1 LFKSI
6 FNIASNAFKKLHER
20 GNYEPMDLL
29 EIPEFKAL
37 HENTNALFS
46 STIQFEVSNT
56 LKAYLEKDAFIFSGL
71 RTHAQLA
78 DARSYLKDEKG
89 NIRSFNDFSQKV
101 SKLNAQY
108 NQNYLQAEY
117 NFAIQSGLSAE
128 KWETFSDDDKR
139 YYLQY
144 RTAKDGK
151 VRDSHAALDETTL
164 PKNDPFWSSYMPPN
178 GWNCRCNTVEVLA
191 SDYSKDDS
199 ASAIAKGEKAITQ
212 IGKNGKN
219 KAEIFRFNP
228 GADKRIFPP
237 KNSYT
242 PKHCKGGKV
251 DMSGLIGVAS
261 VVLSLEDEKCQAQK
275 LLEEELRKQGQDR
288 AKLKDTEIRL
298 WAQKNI
304 PDGGLNFNLENFA
317 TKKVYVPRNS
327 IKSIRDHLT
336 EAEQKEISM
345 HFIKELKN
353 CKYIS
358 SAPLDKTKFNYEKKV
373 KSGVVKFHYYEF
385 KWRGNLYRLNTEEIK
400 DYEKPYMINQV
411 IKKD

>member
-1 LFKSI
+1 
-6 FNIASNAFKKLHER
+6 
-20 GNYEPMDLL
+20 M
-29 EIPEFKAL
+29 
-37 HENTNALFS
+37 HENTNTLFS
-46 STIQFEVSNT
+46 STIQFEVSNA
-56 LKAYLEKDAFIFSGL
+56 LKTYLEKDAFIFSGL

-164 PKNDPFWSSYMPPN
+164 PKNDPFWGSYMPPN

-199 ASAIAKGEKAITQ
+199 ASAIANGEKATTQ

-219 KAEIFRFNP
+219 KAEMFRFNP

-237 KNSYT
+237 KNAYT

-261 VVLSLEDEKCQAQK
+261 IVLSLEDEKCETKK
-275 LLEEELRKQGQDR
+275 LLEKELSNRNKAK
-288 AKLKDTEIRL
+288 AKLKDAEVKK

-304 PDGGLNFNLENFA
+304 PEGGLNFNLQNFS
-317 TKKVYVPRNS
+317 TKKVYVPRKSVYS
-327 IKSIRDHLT
+327 IVNHFTS
-336 EAEQKEISM
+336 AEHKDVAM
-345 HFIKELKN
+345 HFIKELPN
-353 CKYIS
+353 CKFITT
-358 SAPLDKTKFNYEKKV
+358 APLNKESSNYEAKKKAKVTKFI
-373 KSGVVKFHYYEF
+373 YYEF
-385 KWRGNLYRLNTEEIK
+385 KWRGTKYRLNCEEI
-400 DYEKPYMINQV
+400 DGILEKPYSINI
-411 IKKD
+411 IK